1 MDMIGKVR
9 RMRLRKKLSI
19 SEIARTTGL
28 SRPTVRKWLAQPADV
43 EPRYERV
50 SAKTK
55 LSAFVSDGQEPH
67 LYDGEATFSSLFDFP
82 SLGLVMPNER
92 A

>member
-1 MDMIGKVR
+1 
-9 RMRLRKKLSI
+9 
-19 SEIARTTGL
+19 
-28 SRPTVRKWLAQPADV
+28 
-43 EPRYERV
+43 
-50 SAKTK
+50 
-55 LSAFVSDGQEPH
+55 VSDGQEPH